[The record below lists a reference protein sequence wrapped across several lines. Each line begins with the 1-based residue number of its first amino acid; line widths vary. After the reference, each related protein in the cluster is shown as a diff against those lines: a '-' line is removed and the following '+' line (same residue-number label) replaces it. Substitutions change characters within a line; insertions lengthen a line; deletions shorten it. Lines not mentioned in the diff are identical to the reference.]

1 MATESASAIGHA
13 SSWGYACF
21 LTVNATSVWGGIFPF
36 LPLEFQTVEVT
47 LTFFLTQA
55 VAFGGAFLAS
65 MLGSYFFPYGARR
78 MLVSLSA
85 VLLFLGSVC
94 LITAMYVA
102 SAAIA
107 FVGAGGVL
115 LGIGCAGMFML
126 WQRYFASLDARTGNF
141 RLIVGTAIAPFIYL
155 ALYLVP
161 IALTAFLVP
170 LIFVPLCGLCVALSV
185 REMNFEQ
192 PMFEDV
198 PRQHP
203 RVYRQVVADY
213 WRSALCV
220 GSLALVAGV
229 IRGIALL
236 HEEISSLVNS
246 ASMLGSFI
254 AAAVLLVLWHRMSF
268 RFGLI
273 SVFRVVYP
281 LLTLGFLLMPFCGL
295 VYLNAFAAVAYMV
308 FSLVQMLMMMQC
320 AQVSR
325 DRGINPVFIYGF
337 FGAIVYILQSV
348 GFLFGWASELT
359 VPAGSQWLYFVALI
373 SSCGQ
378 GITLLVSTGTLFRP
392 MVSKGTVTAD
402 PIEFYSLAAV
412 PAVSVGRGS
421 GSVFGE
427 DTRKANCGLGA
438 ELGRASAESLED
450 GDSRVRSTADDKP
463 ATPAKR
469 RRRRPSASEDAGA
482 IRDRLSKQCLVL
494 QERHGLSMRETEV
507 MELIARGN
515 SMAAIA
521 ERLVISENTVR
532 THAKHIYT
540 KLDIHR
546 RQELL
551 DMLRELGD

>member
-1 MATESASAIGHA
+1 
-13 SSWGYACF
+13 
-21 LTVNATSVWGGIFPF
+21 
-36 LPLEFQTVEVT
+36 
-47 LTFFLTQA
+47 
-55 VAFGGAFLAS
+55 
-65 MLGSYFFPYGARR
+65 
-78 MLVSLSA
+78 
-85 VLLFLGSVC
+85 
-94 LITAMYVA
+94 
-102 SAAIA
+102 
-107 FVGAGGVL
+107 
-115 LGIGCAGMFML
+115 
-126 WQRYFASLDARTGNF
+126 
-141 RLIVGTAIAPFIYL
+141 
-155 ALYLVP
+155 
-161 IALTAFLVP
+161 
-170 LIFVPLCGLCVALSV
+170 
-185 REMNFEQ
+185 
-192 PMFEDV
+192 
-198 PRQHP
+198 
-203 RVYRQVVADY
+203 
-213 WRSALCV
+213 
-220 GSLALVAGV
+220 
-229 IRGIALL
+229 
-236 HEEISSLVNS
+236 
-246 ASMLGSFI
+246 
-254 AAAVLLVLWHRMSF
+254 
-268 RFGLI
+268 
-273 SVFRVVYP
+273 
-281 LLTLGFLLMPFCGL
+281 
-295 VYLNAFAAVAYMV
+295 MV

-373 SSCGQ
+373 SSCGL